1 MLRFI
6 SFISVTKTVTLRII
20 SCFFCSHRLSVC
32 VISSSLHYRWLDTF
46 LSLRV
51 VLDGAT
57 SLNGLHL
64 LRDAVAGI
72 CCIFRYVFFDFLKQ
86 VRINGIEE
94 GVLEGDGEFVNQ
106 RVCVTASVYS
116 ISVIMFHYLF
126 MACLKCF
133 KSKIAANNFSRNG
146 LMLFCETVFFTSY

>member
-51 VLDGAT
+51 VLD
-57 SLNGLHL
+57 L

-146 LMLFCETVFFTSY
+146 IMLFCETVFFTSY